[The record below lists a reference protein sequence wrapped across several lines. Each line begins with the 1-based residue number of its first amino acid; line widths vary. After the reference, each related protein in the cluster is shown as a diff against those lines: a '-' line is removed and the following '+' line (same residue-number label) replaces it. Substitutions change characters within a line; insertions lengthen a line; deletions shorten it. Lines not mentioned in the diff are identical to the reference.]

1 MGSEQLKCLQGTR
14 QKQCIKMLLSLEQL
28 GLTRGFSVI
37 DFLST
42 AGCYPFFRM
51 VLLETSARLGRPWIL
66 SQSVAGDYPI
76 YAVFTFLLSC
86 HSAVRVSNTY

>member
-42 AGCYPFFRM
+42 TGRQKTLKTLSLEWYCQRQ
-51 VLLETSARLGRPWIL
+51 VLG
-66 SQSVAGDYPI
+66 
-76 YAVFTFLLSC
+76 
-86 HSAVRVSNTY
+86 